1 MKRDEN
7 TPLTTGKSP
16 MAWGSIPLLC
26 PAVVSDFTTPERL
39 GGSNRHLTSP
49 FTFAFIKEVRT
60 SPSSVCGWK
69 FGAPPLNSLAEGGC
83 WEVEFIL
90 FMTGYSV

>member
-39 GGSNRHLTSP
+39 GGSNRHLTIARPHHLHLHSSKKSALLPVP
-49 FTFAFIKEVRT
+49 FAVG
-60 SPSSVCGWK
+60 SS
-69 FGAPPLNSLAEGGC
+69 ARLR
-83 WEVEFIL
+83 
-90 FMTGYSV
+90 